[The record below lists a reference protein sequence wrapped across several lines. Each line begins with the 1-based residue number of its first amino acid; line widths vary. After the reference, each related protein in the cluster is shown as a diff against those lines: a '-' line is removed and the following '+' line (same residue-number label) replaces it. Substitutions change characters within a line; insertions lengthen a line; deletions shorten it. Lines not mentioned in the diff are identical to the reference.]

1 MGLLDRL
8 RQQPAWTHDDPKVRR
23 EAIAEIQDP
32 AILSDLLRTDPD
44 ERVREEAADSLLDLT
59 LEAEDEA
66 GALAALAGLSETRHL
81 VAVARSAPHEGAGR
95 AALAR
100 LIDKSAI
107 ASVARN
113 GEHDAIRLEALGRL
127 DDPNEICDVAL
138 KSAHKEVALVALEQ
152 VATFEE
158 GRTASPLRDVLSA
171 ISHRARSRAA
181 VHRARAILRE
191 REQDA
196 DGSPDGHTTDRERQ
210 LALCESLEALS
221 LAEGMKRLAARIS
234 SLHDAWTD
242 LLPDIDEDLERR
254 FETAYEAARRHLA
267 ANQLDLAEQRRLD
280 REREENHTRHIAPR
294 LALIEKVMAAEE
306 ERAPVLLAD
315 ARWEWERLEP
325 HDSAEVKEAQA
336 RFDQACQD
344 CERKHAA
351 WSESRTAA
359 QAEADRTRERE
370 NRERR
375 EQKNAERLTQLCD
388 AMDKILQAKKM
399 SLRHADRGLRQV
411 RSALDA
417 IGPLPSRRDQR
428 ALTDRLKAIHAS
440 LSPRVRELRDSEAWR
455 LWANTNVQEKLCAAA
470 EGLAEVSDPDAAAR
484 RLSDLQARWRTAST
498 ATQEKGQDLWNRFKA
513 AADQVR
519 TRVDAHRAVEA
530 KRKEALCEQAEA
542 LADSTDWIKTAD
554 ALKRLQSEWKTI
566 GTAGRG
572 PDKALWERFRQG
584 CDRFFSRRKEDLARR
599 KQEWRKNLEAK
610 QGLCEKAELLADS
623 TDWVKTADAVR
634 ALQMEWKKTGPVGRV
649 KSDAIWKRFRGACD
663 RFYDRFKRR
672 DEIDAAKHIEER
684 EAICREIE
692 SFEAPAETEAML
704 AALQEFR
711 ARWQQGPALPRNRV
725 AAIEDRFNAA
735 LGQIIQSAPERFRGT
750 DLDPDQNRKRMED
763 LCERVE
769 KLIPADAGAIDKSAS
784 PATRLATMWVEAP
797 ASNTI
802 GGKVAQEAKWR
813 TAEEELKKAQSGW
826 RRIGYVPDETRR
838 SLAERFDKACR
849 SFTEKRPPAPRVD
862 PPPRQSR
869 GPRGQHGRGRPPRKG
884 GHPESRPGRTGR

>member
-1 MGLLDRL
+1 MGILDRL

-32 AILSDLLRTDPD
+32 AVLSDLLRTDPD

-100 LIDKSAI
+100 LTDKRAV

-113 GEHDAIRLEALGRL
+113 GAHDAIRLEALGRL
-127 DDPNEICDVAL
+127 DDPDEICDVAL
-138 KSAHKEVALVALEQ
+138 KSAHKEVALAALER

-158 GRTASPLRDVLSA
+158 GRTASPLRDLLSA

-196 DGSPDGHTTDRERQ
+196 DGSPDRNATDRERQ
-210 LALCESLEALS
+210 IALCESLEALS

-234 SLHDAWTD
+234 SLQDAWTD
-242 LLPDIDEDLERR
+242 LLPDVDEDLERR

-280 REREENHTRHIAPR
+280 REREEIHARHIAPR
-294 LALIEKVMAAEE
+294 QALIDKVMAAEE

-325 HDSAEVKEAQA
+325 HDSTEANETQA
-336 RFDQACQD
+336 RFDQACQE

-351 WSESRTAA
+351 WSEARTAA
-359 QAEADRTRERE
+359 QAETDRTRERE
-370 NRERR
+370 KRERR
-375 EQKNAERLTQLCD
+375 EQENAERLTQLCD

-428 ALTDRLKAIHAS
+428 ALMDRLKAIHAS
-440 LSPRVRELRDSEAWR
+440 LSPRVREMRDSEAWR

-470 EGLAEVSDPDAAAR
+470 EVSNPAAATR

-498 ATQEKGQDLWNRFKA
+498 ATQERGQDLWNRFKA
-513 AADQVR
+513 AADLVR
-519 TRVDAHRAVEA
+519 IRVDAHRAVEA

-572 PDKALWERFRQG
+572 PDKALWERFRQV

-623 TDWVKTADAVR
+623 TDWAKSADAIR
-634 ALQMEWKKTGPVGRV
+634 ALQMEWKGIGPVGKV
-649 KSDAIWKRFRGACD
+649 KSDATWKRFRGACD
-663 RFYDRFKRR
+663 QFFDRFKRR
-672 DEIDAAKHIEER
+672 DEIDCAKHLEER
-684 EAICREIE
+684 EAICRELE
-692 SFEAPAETEAML
+692 SFDAPAETEEML
-704 AALQEFR
+704 AALREFR
-711 ARWQQGPALPRNRV
+711 ARWQQGPALPRNRL

-735 LGQIIQSAPERFRGT
+735 LGQIIRSAPERFSGT

-763 LCERVE
+763 LCGRVE
-769 KLIPADAGAIDKSAS
+769 KLIPAEAGAIDRSAS
-784 PATRLATMWVEAP
+784 PATRLATMWVEAL

-802 GGKVAQEAKWR
+802 GGKVALEAKWR
-813 TAEEELKKAQSGW
+813 TAEEEIKKAQSAW
-826 RRIGYVPDETRR
+826 RRIGYVPEETRR
-838 SLAERFDKACR
+838 HLAARFDKACR
-849 SFTEKRPPAPRVD
+849 IFTEKRPPAPRAD
-862 PPPRQSR
+862 APPRQSR
-869 GPRGQHGRGRPPRKG
+869 GPRGQHGRDRPPRKG
-884 GHPESRPGRTGR
+884 DRPESRPGRSGR